1 MHCSHDG
8 FHTGHGR
15 YDSDTQ
21 HLRYVV
27 TCDACGGELRVVL
40 VERYAPTF
48 DPHGNDAFVT
58 A

>member
-15 YDSDTQ
+15 YDANTRQ
-21 HLRYVV
+21 LRYIV
-27 TCDACGGELRVVL
+27 TCDACGTELREVL
-40 VERYAPTF
+40 VEPYSPTF
-48 DPHGNDAFVT
+48 DPHGNDAYVT